1 MGNLD
6 RTIQRI
12 RAFAARR
19 GLSKSRYALKA
30 GLTVN
35 ALRGMDSAEW
45 NPTAETLRKLEEII
59 PAEFEADAFL
69 PYARQSIDDDDVA
82 AVADV
87 LRGDFLTTGPAVKA
101 FEDAFAA
108 RVGARFAVSC
118 SSGTAALHL
127 AVLALDLGP
136 GDRVVVPA
144 VTFLATANAARFVGS
159 EVVFA
164 DVDADTGLLTAETF
178 QAALEAEPAVK
189 AVIPV
194 HLGGQPAPMEDISAI
209 ASARGIAVI
218 EDACHA
224 IGSTYSADTGGPVQV
239 GACRHGLMAAFS
251 FHPVKTIAMGEGGMI
266 TTNDEAVFARLMED
280 RNHGMT
286 HDVGA
291 FENADLAFE
300 DGVANP
306 WYYEMRRLGFNYRC
320 SDIHAALGLSQ
331 LGKLERFIRRRRDL
345 VARYD
350 RLLDPLAPL
359 VRPLGR
365 RPGTDPAWH
374 LYVALIDFA
383 AAGISRARL
392 MDSLRAEGIGTQVH
406 YIPVHQQPY
415 YRRRYGSRTLPGAD
429 GYYARALSL
438 PLFPAMSDGDVDRVV
453 GALDRALSSRPI
465 EAEPKTAGVLP

>member
-1 MGNLD
+1 M
-6 RTIQRI
+6 RI

-19 GLSKSRYALKA
+19 GVSKSRYALMA

-35 ALRGMDSAEW
+35 ALRGMDSPGW
-45 NPTAETLRKLEEII
+45 NPTAETLRKLEQVI
-59 PAEFEADAFL
+59 PAEFEADSFL

-87 LRGDFLTTGPAVKA
+87 LRSDFLTTGPAVKA

-108 RVGARFAVSC
+108 RVGARFALSC

-127 AVLALDLGP
+127 AALAARLGP
-136 GDRVVVPA
+136 GDRVVVPS
-144 VTFLATANAARFVGS
+144 VTFLATANAARYVGS
-159 EVVFA
+159 DVVFA

-178 QAALEAEPAVK
+178 LAALETESGVK

-194 HLGGQPAPMEDISAI
+194 HLGGQPAPMEDIYAI
-209 ASARGIAVI
+209 AKERGIAVI

-224 IGSTYSADTGGPVQV
+224 IGTTYGADTGNSVEV
-239 GACRHGLMAAFS
+239 GACRHSLMAAFS
-251 FHPVKTIAMGEGGMI
+251 FHPVKTIAMGEGGMV
-266 TTNDEAVFARLMED
+266 TTNDEAVFARLMEG
-280 RNHGMT
+280 RSHGMT
-286 HDVGA
+286 HDAGV

-300 DGVANP
+300 DGSPNP
-306 WYYEMRRLGFNYRC
+306 WYYEMQEIGFNYRC

-331 LGKLERFIRRRRDL
+331 MGKLEQFIRRRRAL
-345 VARYD
+345 VERYD
-350 RLLDPLAPL
+350 RMIEPLAPL

-365 RPGTDPAWH
+365 LADTDPAWH

-415 YRRRYGSRTLPGAD
+415 YRRRYGPRTLPGAD

-453 GALDRALSSRPI
+453 GSLERALPARPI
-465 EAEPKTAGVLP
+465 EAEPKTARAGP